1 MTTTLNNVAD
11 GPPLVGD
18 GARPGRDAFTRR
30 FPLIAQRR
38 PACTPLA
45 PRVAELCG
53 QAREAARTG
62 VAADV
67 AAAHNQA
74 ALIASDCGAPDLAA
88 RWCLRQLELG
98 LRPHPLDA
106 ASARLALAPVT
117 NLARLHLRADEGA
130 AAFALLDGLVTAV
143 ETGAP
148 ADVLGVGLPADLL
161 DSPRTRREVVE
172 WLRRNLRT
180 IAVRA
185 HVAEGRWTEAHEWL
199 AARGPLGARMLEDRQ
214 VAVLARAERG
224 DADGALALL
233 AATAPGERWEAA
245 VTACLTAR
253 HLPGTRVPPLDVTEP
268 GLAVFHTRLGLST
281 IDVDD
286 RAAAEVTARL
296 LVIATRDGY
305 AAREVLA
312 HERAREHLTARQVH
326 ELSALVGECGLDAGA
341 VPPALLADL
350 TSALAGAE
358 HVLASHRGDPL
369 PLAQP

>member
-18 GARPGRDAFTRR
+18 GARPRPDALTRR
-30 FPLIAQRR
+30 FPLLAQRR
-38 PACTPLA
+38 PACTPLP
-45 PRVAELCG
+45 PRVAELRA

-62 VAADV
+62 VAVD
-67 AAAHNQA
+67 AAAVHNQA

-106 ASARLALAPVT
+106 PAARLALAPVT

-130 AAFALLDGLVTAV
+130 AAFALMDGLVTAV
-143 ETGAP
+143 GTGA
-148 ADVLGVGLPADLL
+148 ATDVRGVALPADLL
-161 DSPRTRREVVE
+161 DSPGTRREIVE
-172 WLRRNLRT
+172 WLRRNLRA

-185 HVAEGRWTEAHEWL
+185 HAAEGRWADAHEWL
-199 AARGPLGARMLEDRQ
+199 ALQGATGTRMLEDRQ

-224 DADGALALL
+224 DVDGALALL
-233 AATAPGERWEAA
+233 AATEPGERWEAA

-253 HLPGTRVPPLDVTEP
+253 HLPGTPVPPLDVTAP

-286 RAAAEVTARL
+286 RAAAEITARL
-296 LVIATRDGY
+296 LPVATRDGY

-312 HERAREHLTARQVH
+312 HERAREHLTARQVA
-326 ELSALVGECGLDAGA
+326 ELAALVGECGLDAGA

-350 TSALAGAE
+350 VEALE
-358 HVLASHRGDPL
+358 RTEPVLASRRGGPL
-369 PLAQP
+369 PLA